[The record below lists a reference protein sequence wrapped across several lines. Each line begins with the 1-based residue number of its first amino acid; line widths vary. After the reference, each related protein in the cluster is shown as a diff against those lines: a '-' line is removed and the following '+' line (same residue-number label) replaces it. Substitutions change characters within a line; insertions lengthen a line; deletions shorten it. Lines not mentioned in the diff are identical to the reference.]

1 LQINKLA
8 LQLTMDKLSE
18 IMAAKRLALAGRMR
32 PVRDQELERLGQMQR
47 QGGSFLQALARP
59 EQLSVIAEIK
69 RKSPSAGEIA
79 PASLSAVEQAREY
92 VNAEADC
99 LSILTDT
106 DYFGGSLQDLWDVVE
121 FLECH
126 QRRTPCLRKDFM
138 VHPLQVAEAAEAG
151 ARCIL
156 IIVRALADDEI
167 KALRDA
173 ADIAGLD
180 ILYEIHEERE
190 LEKALRFDPKII
202 GVNNRDLKRF
212 HTDLAISEA
221 WIPQIPDG
229 IVKVNESGI
238 FEPEDATRARACGA
252 DAILVGE
259 ALMKADDT
267 EALVQAF
274 HRA

>member
-1 LQINKLA
+1 
-8 LQLTMDKLSE
+8 MDKLSE
-18 IMAAKRLALAGRMR
+18 IMAAKRKALEGNVR
-32 PVRDQELERLGQMQR
+32 PVREQELARLGRMQK
-47 QGGSFLQALARP
+47 QGGSFLAALARKDR
-59 EQLSVIAEIK
+59 LSVIAEIK

-79 PASLSAVEQAREY
+79 PDSLDAVEQARTY

-106 DYFGGSLQDLWDVVE
+106 DYFGGRLQDLWDVVE

-138 VHPLQVAEAAEAG
+138 VHPVQVVEAAEAG

-156 IIVRALADDEI
+156 IIVRALEDDEI

-173 ADIAGLD
+173 TDAAGLD
-180 ILYEIHEERE
+180 ILYEIHEEPE
-190 LEKALRFDPKII
+190 LERALKFKPKII

-212 HTDLAISEA
+212 KTDLAVSELL
-221 WIPQIPDG
+221 IPQIPDG
-229 IVKVNESGI
+229 IVKVSESGI
-238 FEPEDATRARACGA
+238 FDIEDAGRARDCGA

-259 ALMKADDT
+259 ALMKAEDPED
-267 EALVQAF
+267 LVQAF
-274 HRA
+274 HQA

>member
-1 LQINKLA
+1 
-8 LQLTMDKLSE
+8 MDKLSE
-18 IMAAKRLALAGRMR
+18 IMAAKRKALAGSIR
-32 PVRDQELERLGQMQR
+32 PVKEQELERLRKMQT
-47 QGGSFLQALARP
+47 QGGSFLEALARKDR
-59 EQLSVIAEIK
+59 LSVIAEIK

-79 PASLSAVEQAREY
+79 PVTLNAVEQAREY
-92 VNAEADC
+92 DNAEADC

-126 QRRTPCLRKDFM
+126 QRKTPCLRKDFM
-138 VHPLQVAEAAEAG
+138 VHPVQVAEAAEAG

-156 IIVRALADDEI
+156 IIVRALEDDEI

-180 ILYEIHEERE
+180 ILYEVHEERE

-212 HTDLAISEA
+212 RTDLAVSELL
-221 WIPQIPDG
+221 IPQIPHG
-229 IVKVNESGI
+229 IVKVSESGI
-238 FEPEDATRARACGA
+238 FEPEDAERARDCGA

-259 ALMKADDT
+259 ALMKAEDT
-267 EALVQAF
+267 EDLLQAF
-274 HRA
+274 HQA

>member
-1 LQINKLA
+1 
-8 LQLTMDKLSE
+8 
-18 IMAAKRLALAGRMR
+18 MAAKRRAIEHRIR
-32 PVRDQELERLGQMQR
+32 PIRESELERLGRMQR
-47 QGGSFLQALARP
+47 QGGSFLEALAQPDR
-59 EQLSVIAEIK
+59 LSVIAEIK

-79 PASLSAVEQAREY
+79 PATLDAVEQARTY

-106 DYFGGSLQDLWDVVE
+106 DYFGGTLQDLWDVIE
-121 FLECH
+121 FLEQH
-126 QRRTPCLRKDFM
+126 GRRTPCLRKDFM
-138 VHPLQVAEAAEAG
+138 VHPLQVVEAVEAG

-156 IIVRALADDEI
+156 IIVRALEDDEI

-173 ADIAGLD
+173 AGIAGLD
-180 ILYEIHEERE
+180 VLYEIHEERE
-190 LEKALRFDPKII
+190 LEKALRFDPKIV

-221 WIPQIPDG
+221 LIPQIPDDV
-229 IVKVNESGI
+229 IKVSESGI
-238 FEPEDATRARACGA
+238 FDVEDAARARACGA

-259 ALMKADDT
+259 ALMKAEDA
-267 EALVQAF
+267 EALVEAF